1 MAVNTLSSNNNGGRS
16 SEKIALLSAT
26 EKEVGMMS
34 VNNDSKGEE
43 NNGGVGRFI
52 GELFGGEKDDTV
64 DIPSSLNDA
73 LGGGLTT
80 VVRYGEL
87 FGAPE
92 SSVRYYHFV

>member
-1 MAVNTLSSNNNGGRS
+1 MIIMIV
-16 SEKIALLSAT
+16 
-26 EKEVGMMS
+26 
-34 VNNDSKGEE
+34 KG
-43 NNGGVGRFI
+43 I
-52 GELFGGEKDDTV
+52 QV

-92 SSVRYYHFV
+92 SSVRNVQLVLGVYYYVLDILSAVCSYFYRKVCVLMYVIAIHSFH